1 MTHPSKR
8 KGNAAELAVAE
19 YLRRRGYPY
28 AGRMRSGW
36 ADDRGDLENVPD
48 TCVEVKAEQRIAL
61 AEYMKELE
69 TEMANA
75 RTGTGVVV
83 VKKRGSAVNDWYAIM
98 PLHLWVDLLK
108 ESGR

>member
-8 KGNAAELAVAE
+8 KGNAAELEVAK
-19 YLRRRGYPY
+19 YMRSRGYAY
-28 AGRMRSGW
+28 AARARSGW
-36 ADDRGDLENVPD
+36 TDDKGDLENVPD

-69 TEMANA
+69 TEMTNA
-75 RTGTGVVV
+75 RTRTGVVI
-83 VKKRGSAVNDWYAIM
+83 VKKRRAAVRDWYAVM